1 VGQEAARQRGELL
14 KLRLPTKEQDIGL
27 VLMDDYR
34 ACVAAAR
41 QAHQA
46 TQPANVGADVLGTS
60 KRANVGAGGGT
71 RLTPAPQLR
80 GLACARPL
88 GGVCAARRHRRGG
101 GPGAAQG
108 RLGR

>member
-27 VLMDDYR
+27 VLIDDYR

-46 TQPANVGADVLGTS
+46 TQPANVAAYMLGMP
-60 KRANVGAGGGT
+60 KCAKVGVGGE
-71 RLTPAPQLR
+71 R
-80 GLACARPL
+80 G
-88 GGVCAARRHRRGG
+88 
-101 GPGAAQG
+101 
-108 RLGR
+108 